1 MTHLYPQNIRHN
13 ANNAEYNAMPRPV
26 RYRVAP
32 AAPKGNAAGAARTA
46 EPEPAKKAATNQVT
60 QVEVVSDTSSDIY
73 GLSDREIERQA
84 TRRASGG
91 TTHAKPQQAK
101 ALEDSK
107 TRRDAAM
114 SRLDDLSSTSAL
126 EGPSTLRKA
135 SSSTVRA
142 ARRSS
147 SRLRRSAPDASGLD
161 VMDDSELFGGDFDD
175 LDVDITLGEDSVLA
189 GDQRS
194 TDTSSFNVGL
204 FRRGRPRQS
213 SIVGRDDAPIRPS
226 SRGPNTPSISTTF
239 NIGTFKRRAREQ
251 SILGSRRKARLEPDE
266 TEPIANKDEPEDSV
280 IGSDEEVIPESVI
293 GSPSR
298 RRTRGSDMR
307 DREPS
312 LPAMDTSREEGSS
325 RKRKSTEGQ
334 DGSSKRPVLASSD
347 VRQDSIES
355 DSELSLPPLD
365 DIPSTPDHD
374 TARRAVVDDDDD
386 ILAPPA
392 SSSSS
397 DASPTSWPSL
407 RNLPRN
413 RHRRA
418 PSDSRKTPAPAHGE
432 DVLSDMSSPP
442 SLTHSPNY
450 VAGKTKN
457 TRGAAAAS
465 KNARKASPKLTT
477 AELTAMLPK
486 RRQRTARDDQSDDEF
501 NSTIVANEAD
511 ELSYVEGSRA
521 RRARRHARPL
531 ADSNAPLARVQATK
545 GDKRRARRTYGSR
558 ATAGSDKENQD
569 GEGEGETIQVA
580 ADEEYRSDDAL
591 ADETLDATEGH
602 GELTGKLSEEL
613 QQAAQ
618 KFKEV
623 DRWQMEFEEVTE
635 PSSSPGAGAAR

>member
-1 MTHLYPQNIRHN
+1 
-13 ANNAEYNAMPRPV
+13 MPRPV
-26 RYRVAP
+26 RSRVAP
-32 AAPKGNAAGAARTA
+32 AAPKGNAAGVTRAAD
-46 EPEPAKKAATNQVT
+46 PEPAKKAATTQASQVDA
-60 QVEVVSDTSSDIY
+60 VSDTSSDIY

-91 TTHAKPQQAK
+91 TAQVKSQQAK
-101 ALEDSK
+101 ALGDSK

-126 EGPSTLRKA
+126 EGPSTVRKA
-135 SSSTVRA
+135 SSTTVRA
-142 ARRSS
+142 TRRSS

-175 LDVDITLGEDSVLA
+175 LDVDISLGEDSVLA
-189 GDQRS
+189 GGQRS

-251 SILGSRRKARLEPDE
+251 SILGSRRKARQEPDE
-266 TEPIANKDEPEDSV
+266 TEPAGEEEQLEDSE

-298 RRTRGSDMR
+298 RRTTRGSDIR

-312 LPAMDTSREEGSS
+312 LPAVDTSPEEGSS
-325 RKRKSTEGQ
+325 RKRKSTDGQ
-334 DGSSKRPVLASSD
+334 DGSSKRPALASGD
-347 VRQDSIES
+347 VPQDSVES

-365 DIPSTPDHD
+365 DTPSTPGHD
-374 TARRAVVDDDDD
+374 TARRTAVDDDDD

-413 RHRRA
+413 RQRRA
-418 PSDSRKTPAPAHGE
+418 LSDSRKTPAPVHG
-432 DVLSDMSSPP
+432 DDALSDMSSPP

-450 VAGKTKN
+450 VAAKNKN
-457 TRGAAAAS
+457 TRGAAAAA
-465 KNARKASPKLTT
+465 KNAHKASPKLTT

-486 RRQRTARDDQSDDEF
+486 RRQRTVRDDQSDDEF
-501 NSTIVANEAD
+501 DSTIVANEAD

-521 RRARRHARPL
+521 RRARRPARPL
-531 ADSNAPLARVQATK
+531 AESKAPIARAQMTK
-545 GDKRRARRTYGSR
+545 GGKRRARRTYGSR
-558 ATAGSDKENQD
+558 ANAGSDKENQD
-569 GEGEGETIQVA
+569 GEGEDDTIQVA
-580 ADEEYRSDDAL
+580 ADEEYRSEDAL
-591 ADETLDATEGH
+591 ADETMDATEAH
-602 GELTGKLSEEL
+602 VELPGVLSEEL

-623 DRWQMEFEEVTE
+623 DRWEMEFEEVTE
-635 PSSSPGAGAAR
+635 PSSPGAAAAR

>member
-1 MTHLYPQNIRHN
+1 
-13 ANNAEYNAMPRPV
+13 MPRPV
-26 RYRVAP
+26 RSRVAP
-32 AAPKGNAAGAARTA
+32 AAPKGNAAGAAPAA
-46 EPEPAKKAATNQVT
+46 EPEPAKKAAASQVT
-60 QVEVVSDTSSDIY
+60 QVEAVSDTSSDIY

-84 TRRASGG
+84 IRRASGG
-91 TTHAKPQQAK
+91 TAHAKPQQAK
-101 ALEDSK
+101 ALEESR

-114 SRLDDLSSTSAL
+114 NVLDDLSSTSPL
-126 EGPSTLRKA
+126 EGPSTARKA
-135 SSSTVRA
+135 SSTTVRA
-142 ARRSS
+142 SRRSS
-147 SRLRRSAPDASGLD
+147 SRLRRSAPDASGLE
-161 VMDDSELFGGDFDD
+161 VMDDSELFGGNFDD
-175 LDVDITLGEDSVLA
+175 LDMDISLGEDSVLA
-189 GDQRS
+189 GGQRS

-251 SILGSRRKARLEPDE
+251 SILGSRRKARQEPDE
-266 TEPIANKDEPEDSV
+266 TEPPADEERPGDSD

-298 RRTRGSDMR
+298 RRTRGSDIR

-312 LPAMDTSREEGSS
+312 LPAVDTSPEEGSS

-334 DGSSKRPVLASSD
+334 DGSSKRPARESID
-347 VRQDSIES
+347 VPQDSIES

-365 DIPSTPDHD
+365 DTPSTPGHD
-374 TARRAVVDDDDD
+374 TARRAVVDEDDD

-397 DASPTSWPSL
+397 DASPISWPSL

-418 PSDSRKTPAPAHGE
+418 LSDSRKTPAPAHGE

-450 VAGKTKN
+450 AAAKTKN
-457 TRGAAAAS
+457 TRGAATA

-486 RRQRTARDDQSDDEF
+486 RRQRTARDDQSDGEF
-501 NSTIVANEAD
+501 DSTTVANEAD

-521 RRARRHARPL
+521 RRARRPAGPL
-531 ADSNAPLARVQATK
+531 AGPNAPVARAQATK
-545 GDKRRARRTYGSR
+545 GHKRRARRTYGSR

-569 GEGEGETIQVA
+569 GEGEGDTIQVA
-580 ADEEYRSDDAL
+580 ADEEYCSEDAL
-591 ADETLDATEGH
+591 ADDTLDATEGH
-602 GELTGKLSEEL
+602 VELPGKLSEEL

-623 DRWQMEFEEVTE
+623 DRWEMEFEEVTE
-635 PSSSPGAGAAR
+635 SSSPEAAAAR